1 MWSTGAGGPE
11 GLRPGTVDAAL
22 PATCPTATDSSN
34 TPALPQSGTEQG
46 TAVRA
51 TALSPS
57 RRRALTPAALHLFP
71 APRTRSTLTAPY
83 ACSASSPRAPHIRR
97 MRFPAPP
104 AGNCSLVTE
113 IPRILRPCS
122 RRPRRKPGCQNSRIP
137 GAGLGGG
144 TPSSGTRRAQRPSFR
159 EEAGQGQG
167 AGAGSTGFDPGRCT
181 RGMDP
186 PHPRAE
192 ALSPPAR

>member
-1 MWSTGAGGPE
+1 MTN
-11 GLRPGTVDAAL
+11 
-22 PATCPTATDSSN
+22 SSN

-46 TAVRA
+46 TAARP
-51 TALSPS
+51 TALRPSRPSRPSRRS

-83 ACSASSPRAPHIRR
+83 ACSSSSRRAPHIRR
-97 MRFPAPP
+97 MRVPALP
-104 AGNCSLVTE
+104 AGDCSLVTE

-167 AGAGSTGFDPGRCT
+167 SGAGSTGFDPGRCT

-186 PHPRAE
+186 RHPRAE
-192 ALSPPAR
+192 ALSLPAR